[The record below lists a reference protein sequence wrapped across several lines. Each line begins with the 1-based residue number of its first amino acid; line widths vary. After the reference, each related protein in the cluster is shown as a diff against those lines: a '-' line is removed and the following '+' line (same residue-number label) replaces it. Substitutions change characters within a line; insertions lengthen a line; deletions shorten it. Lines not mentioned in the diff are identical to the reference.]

1 MEHTLIVPNPSVRV
15 PCTLY
20 DAKLVWYSLGD
31 LEPGRGRGPSPRLA
45 DRLPLWLVR
54 PVRRGES
61 ECAGL

>member
-1 MEHTLIVPNPSVRV
+1 MLSWYV
-15 PCTLY
+15 
-20 DAKLVWYSLGD
+20 VWYSLGD